1 MSIDP
6 LAQVIGLLRPAASM
20 CKLVTAS
27 GRWAVR
33 PPGEHPFYGALLEGQ
48 CQVRIAGREPL
59 TLRAGDFILIP
70 DSHDFTMTSPEPP
83 FSGALNQP
91 IELMPGEF
99 HLGASG
105 QPDVRML
112 VGYCTFES
120 PDATLLVSLLPDLVL
135 AKGEQRLSTL
145 VQLLRDEWRSQ
156 RPGREVVLGHLL
168 EVLLIEA
175 VRSAAETDVAPGLL
189 RGLADPRLAIAL
201 RQMHAHPTTAWT
213 MNGLASEAGLS
224 RSSFFD
230 RFRREVG
237 VAPMEYLLGWR
248 MALAKALLRSER
260 LSMNE
265 VAERVGYS
273 SSSTFS
279 VAFTR
284 HVGLPPSTYAR
295 A

>member
-1 MSIDP
+1 MLNDP

-27 GRWAVR
+27 GQWAVR
-33 PPGEHPFYGALLEGQ
+33 PPGEHPFYGAQLEGQ
-48 CQVRIAGREPL
+48 CQLTIKGRGSI
-59 TLRAGDFILIP
+59 TLQAGDFILIP
-70 DSHDFTMTSPEPP
+70 NSHDFVITSLKPP
-83 FSGALNQP
+83 SSGILDQP
-91 IELMPGEF
+91 VELMPGEF
-99 HLGASG
+99 HLGDPHRS
-105 QPDVRML
+105 DVRML

-120 PDATLLVSLLPDLVL
+120 PDAALLVSLLPDLVI
-135 AKGEQRLSTL
+135 ARGEQRLATL
-145 VQLLRDEWRSQ
+145 VQLLRDEWRGQ

-175 VRSAAETDVAPGLL
+175 FRSAAESDVTPGLL
-189 RGLADPRLAIAL
+189 RGLSDPRLAVAL
-201 RQMHAHPTTAWT
+201 RKMHAHPTTPWT
-213 MNGLASEAGLS
+213 INGLASEAGLS

-248 MALAKALLRSER
+248 MALAKALLRRER

-284 HVGLPPSTYAR
+284 HVGQSPSAYAR
-295 A
+295 G